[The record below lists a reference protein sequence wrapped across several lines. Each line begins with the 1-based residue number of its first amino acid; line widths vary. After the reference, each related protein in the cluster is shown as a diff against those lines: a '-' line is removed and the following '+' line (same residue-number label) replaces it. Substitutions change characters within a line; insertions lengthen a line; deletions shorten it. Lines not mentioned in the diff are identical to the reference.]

1 MAEFDMHDTF
11 NKVADIIAQKLSI
24 DKSKVSATATLQ
36 DLGAD
41 SLDVVEIIMKVEEQ
55 FSIEIDDDQAERLK
69 NVQDV
74 VEYVD
79 SLRKK

>member
-1 MAEFDMHDTF
+1 MQDTF

-24 DKSKVSATATLQ
+24 DKSKITIQSTLQ

-55 FSIEIDDDQAERLK
+55 FNIEIDDEKAEQLK
-69 NVQDV
+69 NVEDV
-74 VEYVD
+74 VTYVD